1 MVISESKKRVM
12 ISLTKEQDKKL
23 TDMAKQKG
31 FSKSAARGRLP
42 ALGVRFLGTTRERRN
57 RRERFDLQRSL
68 APVPETFA
76 FLHVIRHLERAVR
89 GRSLRPGARHRG
101 RSEEHTSELQSP

>member
-31 FSKSAARGRLP
+31 FSKSAVAALAIEEYARKESEQKISESR
-42 ALGVRFLGTTRERRN
+42 VFRRI
-57 RRERFDLQRSL
+57 R
-68 APVPETFA
+68 VFA
-76 FLHVIRHLERAVR
+76 TCFW
-89 GRSLRPGARHRG
+89 
-101 RSEEHTSELQSP
+101 

>member
-31 FSKSAARGRLP
+31 FSKSAVAALAIEEYARKESEQKNKRKL
-42 ALGVRFLGTTRERRN
+42 AFFRRI
-57 RRERFDLQRSL
+57 R
-68 APVPETFA
+68 VFA
-76 FLHVIRHLERAVR
+76 TCF
-89 GRSLRPGARHRG
+89 
-101 RSEEHTSELQSP
+101 

>member
-31 FSKSAARGRLP
+31 FSKSAVAALAIEEYARKESEQKKAKAR
-42 ALGVRFLGTTRERRN
+42 VFRRI
-57 RRERFDLQRSL
+57 R
-68 APVPETFA
+68 VFA
-76 FLHVIRHLERAVR
+76 TCF
-89 GRSLRPGARHRG
+89 
-101 RSEEHTSELQSP
+101 

>member
-31 FSKSAARGRLP
+31 FSKSAVAALAIEEYARKESEQKNKRKL
-42 ALGVRFLGTTRERRN
+42 
-57 RRERFDLQRSL
+57 
-68 APVPETFA
+68 A
-76 FLHVIRHLERAVR
+76 FLEGYEFSLLVFDKVIISWLLKILKLEILDFYYILTQFLMI
-89 GRSLRPGARHRG
+89 GKKN
-101 RSEEHTSELQSP
+101 